1 MACRYTWC
9 PLIATDSNDCD
20 DTQVLTTAP
29 PFRAGTR
36 GASYPCLSDR
46 QGCPHTPLD
55 EDDPAPGERD
65 ERRRRLRISE
75 PELRQAS
82 TARAADGARDR
93 ISAGARDRISDGARD
108 RISAGRPPGA
118 SRACSTASAGQHAR
132 ARPACGSR
140 AEKACELG
148 ALAAG
153 PSIRRKRISGAI
165 SGARAAGP
173 SIWRE
178 WLWGIAHGPTEAAFA
193 CPTRA
198 AIPSAGTAGP
208 AAAASSTAQ
217 HNASSTCAAVVIA
230 LDAAQHN
237 ASSTNAAVVIALD
250 AAVASGA
257 PIPNGRSCASPS
269 LARWAAHPRGG
280 KWLRTSCELTS
291 CESPDCPRPLRIGG
305 RGRCRLV
312 LGPNGD

>member
-93 ISAGARDRISDGARD
+93 ISAG
-108 RISAGRPPGA
+108 RPPGA

-148 ALAAG
+148 A
-153 PSIRRKRISGAI
+153 
-165 SGARAAGP
+165 RAAGP

-193 CPTRA
+193 RPTRA

-257 PIPNGRSCASPS
+257 PTPIGRSCASPS

-291 CESPDCPRPLRIGG
+291 CESPDCRRPLRIGG